1 MVRKEPVVTPDL
13 PPAPFIENIG
23 VRPDVEWDYMS
34 KLNLLNSGRDY
45 VDHFTY
51 IMLELIQKSKP

>member
-1 MVRKEPVVTPDL
+1 
-13 PPAPFIENIG
+13 
-23 VRPDVEWDYMS
+23 
-34 KLNLLNSGRDY
+34 LNSGRDY